1 MKKFHEFT
9 LRYGTKPIYIRLDSI
24 VGAFENRYNER
35 NCKTVIAVVSGQN
48 YEINEPIDEVMK
60 ILEN

>member
-24 VGAFENRYNER
+24 VGVFENRYNEH
-35 NCKTVIAVVSGQN
+35 NYKTVIAVVSGQN